1 MKSIRILRIV
11 CLLTACLCVQA
22 GEIHEL
28 AKSGSFEDIKK
39 FVQAHPAAV
48 NERGPLMTPL
58 HWAAIKNRTNVVE
71 FLLKSGA
78 DASAVAAG
86 QTPGHLAAMHGH
98 FEVAKLLF
106 ASKPQLLNAKGGGG
120 MTMVMFA
127 ARATNAPLVE
137 FLITNKADLNLQDDL
152 GLTALNYSRSKEVSD
167 LLRRHGAK

>member
-1 MKSIRILRIV
+1 MKSLRILCIV
-11 CLLTACLCVQA
+11 CLFTTCVCVQA

-28 AKSGSFEDIKK
+28 AESGSFEDIKK
-39 FVQAHPAAV
+39 FVQAHPASV
-48 NERGPLMTPL
+48 NERGPAMTPL
-58 HWAAIKNRTNVVE
+58 HWAARKNRTNVVE

-78 DASAVAAG
+78 DASAVAFRQA
-86 QTPGHLAAMHGH
+86 PGHLAAMLGH
-98 FEVAKLLF
+98 SEVAKILF
-106 ASKPQLLNAKGGGG
+106 AAKPQLLNAKGSGG

-152 GLTALNYSRSKEVSD
+152 GLTALNYSRSKEVAD